1 MKSLP
6 SSHPYIR
13 LFYSLSFIKV
23 GTVCAFV
30 KTQEQFKNLEREYFM
45 KRDSFVV
52 FSLICLPLA
61 GLSIGHAEE
70 AKSPFSANVTLT
82 SDYAYRGIS
91 QTDERPA
98 IQGGF
103 NFEHDSGFYAGLWGS
118 SISWLHDMSEGGAP
132 SSSLELDISG
142 GYKRQ
147 FGDFGLDAGL
157 LYYYYPG
164 SYKSSWKQANGMTEP
179 HTLEGYLGGSWKFL
193 SLKYSHSFTDLFG
206 APDTRNSKYVDFSV
220 AYPLM
225 DKLTLDGHFGRQFIT
240 GSGGSYN
247 DWKLGA
253 TFSYQGFDF
262 GLHYVDTNIDDKD
275 EINADARFIASVSKA
290 F

>member
-1 MKSLP
+1 
-6 SSHPYIR
+6 
-13 LFYSLSFIKV
+13 
-23 GTVCAFV
+23 
-30 KTQEQFKNLEREYFM
+30 M
-45 KRDSFVV
+45 KRNILAVS
-52 FSLICLPLA
+52 SLI
-61 GLSIGHAEE
+61 GLSLTGLSAGHAEE
-70 AKSPFSANVTLT
+70 VKGPFSANVSLT

-103 NFEHDSGFYAGLWGS
+103 GFEHDSGFYASLWGS

-164 SYKSSWKQANGMTEP
+164 SYKSAWKQANGMTDP
-179 HTLEGYLGGSWKFL
+179 HTLEGYVGGSWKYL

-206 APDTRNSKYVDFSV
+206 AQDTRNSKYIDFSV
-220 AYPLM
+220 AYPVM
-225 DKLTLDGHFGRQFIT
+225 DRLTLDGHFGRQFIT
-240 GSGGSYN
+240 GHGNSYN

-253 TFSYQGFDF
+253 TFTYRGFGF
-262 GLHYVDTNIDDKD
+262 GLHYVDTNIDNKD
-275 EINADARFIASVSKA
+275 EANADARFIVSVSKA